1 MGRQSSI
8 SSCPGWNRLRS
19 KGAPIGKG
27 DKAGMYV
34 KMRLRRTESRGLTVR
49 TKKLAFGVF
58 FAILTVVCQSSSAQ
72 AQAAGHPGQ
81 ITTADRKMARRKVDA
96 LLKSMSSE
104 EKIGQLSQ
112 VFFFAPSK
120 STDER
125 IRKGELG
132 SVLFTTDPAQ
142 INRMQRIAVEESPH
156 RIPLLF
162 GFDVIHG
169 LRTVFPVP
177 IAMAASW
184 DPSVA
189 ENAQRIAAAEARAV
203 GVQWTFAPMVDIA
216 RDARWGRIVEGAGED
231 PFLGSA
237 MARAQVRGFQG
248 EHLGE
253 PDHVIACVKH
263 FAGYGAAE
271 GGRDYD
277 AANVS
282 DSQMWNVYLP
292 PFHAA
297 VEAGAGTVMS
307 AYMDLNDVPA
317 TGNRW
322 LLRDVLRESW
332 GFKGFVVSDADAVK
346 GLKVHGLARD
356 LPDAAFRAFDAGV
369 NMEMATGSS
378 AFSTGLIEA
387 VRSGQITAQAL
398 DEAVRPILEAKVA
411 LGLFEHPYV
420 NETRTESVTHDP
432 GHLSAAR
439 MAAERSAVLLRD
451 EGGLL
456 PLRADA
462 YKRIAVIGPFA
473 DSQVDLLGSWSFAAN
488 PADTVTL
495 ISGLRSRLG
504 SSITVETAPGVQLMR
519 GFPSPFEM
527 LIKAPKAPKWTD
539 DQARE
544 EFAKAIATAHSADLV
559 IVALGELQS
568 MSGEAASVSSFEL
581 AGQQEQLLEAA
592 VATGKPVVLV
602 LVNGR
607 PLNIHWAL
615 EHVPAVL
622 EAWFPGTEGGPA
634 IANLLFGDATPGG
647 KLPFTWPRDAGQEP
661 LYYAHNLTHA
671 PANQGKR
678 YWNEESTPLLP
689 FGFGLSYAKF
699 SISNLK
705 IDKAEVKKSEAVKVT
720 ADVENLSDRV
730 GDEVVQLFIHQQS
743 GSASRPVRE
752 LKGFE
757 RISLKP
763 HEVKTVQFSLGKD
776 ELTYWASAT
785 HSWVLDSA
793 VFDVW
798 VGEDSNASLHG
809 NFSIVP

>member
-1 MGRQSSI
+1 M
-8 SSCPGWNRLRS
+8 
-19 KGAPIGKG
+19 K
-27 DKAGMYV
+27 
-34 KMRLRRTESRGLTVR
+34 
-49 TKKLAFGVF
+49 
-58 FAILTVVCQSSSAQ
+58 
-72 AQAAGHPGQ
+72 
-81 ITTADRKMARRKVDA
+81 ARRKVNE
-96 LLKSMSSE
+96 LLKSMSTE

-120 STDER
+120 SMDER

-142 INRMQRIAVEESPH
+142 INRMQRIAVDESPH
-156 RIPLLF
+156 HIPLLF

-216 RDARWGRIVEGAGED
+216 RDARWGRIVEAAGED

-322 LLRDVLRESW
+322 LLHGVLRDVW

-346 GLKVHGLARD
+346 GLKVHGFASD
-356 LPDAAFRAFDAGV
+356 LDDAAQRAFHVGV
-369 NMEMATGSS
+369 NMEMATGAS
-378 AFSTGLIEA
+378 AYSTGLIGS
-387 VRSGQITAQAL
+387 VHNGRITAHEL
-398 DEAVRPILEAKVA
+398 DEAVRPILETKAE

-420 NETRTESVTHDP
+420 DELRADSVTHDP
-432 GHLSAAR
+432 AHLEAAR
-439 MAAERSAVLLRD
+439 VAAERSAVLLRN
-451 EGGLL
+451 EGELL
-456 PLRADA
+456 PLKAEV
-462 YKRIAVIGPFA
+462 YKHIAVIGPFA
-473 DSQVDLLGSWSFAAN
+473 DSQVDLLGPWSLAAN

-495 ISGLRSRLG
+495 ISGLRSKLG
-504 SSITVETAPGVQLMR
+504 PSVTVETAPGVQLGR

-527 LIKAPKAPKWTD
+527 LIKAPKASKWTD
-539 DQARE
+539 DQAKE
-544 EFAKAIATAHSADLV
+544 EFAKAIAIAHNADLV

-568 MSGEAASVSSFEL
+568 MSGEAASVSSFDL

-602 LVNGR
+602 LINAR
-607 PLNIHWAL
+607 PLDIRWAI
-615 EHVPAVL
+615 EHVPAIL
-622 EAWFPGTEGGPA
+622 EAWFPGMEGGPA

-661 LYYAHNLTHA
+661 LFYAHNLTHA

-689 FGFGLSYAKF
+689 FGYGLSYAKF

-705 IDKAEVKKSEAVKVT
+705 IDKAEVKKSETIKVT
-720 ADVENLSDRV
+720 ADVENLSDRA
-730 GDEVVQLFIHQQS
+730 GDEVVQLYIHQQS

-763 HEVKTVQFSLGKD
+763 HEVKTVQFTLGKD
-776 ELTYWASAT
+776 ELSYWASAT
-785 HSWVLDSA
+785 HGWVLDSA

-809 NFSIVP
+809 TFSIVP